1 MSGISLSLTG
11 QVALVAGGGGAIGA
25 EVARTL
31 LAAGAAVVSADR
43 EGRPGPS
50 GTRSIACDLAL
61 AADAAAAVA
70 GVEREEGR
78 LDILVHCAGT
88 TRDALLSR
96 MTDEAWD
103 TVLSTNLGSA
113 FYLLRSAA
121 PALQK
126 AGGGSVVLVASING
140 ERGKVGQA
148 NYAASKAGMIGLA
161 RTAARELGRHGTRVN
176 VVAPGWV
183 DTPMT
188 ETLAAGHRQRALDET
203 VLGRLGR
210 PEDVA
215 GAVLFLCSGLA
226 RHVTGQVLRV
236 DGGQLIA

>member
-1 MSGISLSLTG
+1 MSERTLSLDG
-11 QVALVAGGGGAIGA
+11 QVALVAGGGGAIGTA
-25 EVARTL
+25 VANAL

-43 EGRPGPS
+43 EGRSGPG
-50 GTRSIACDLAL
+50 GTRSIACDLAR
-61 AADAAAAVA
+61 AADAADAVA
-70 GVEREEGR
+70 AVEREEGR
-78 LDILVHCAGT
+78 LDVLVHCAGT
-88 TRDALLSR
+88 TRDALLFKMS
-96 MTDEAWD
+96 DEEWD

-121 PALQK
+121 PALRK
-126 AGGGSVVLVASING
+126 AGGGTAVLVASING

-148 NYAASKAGMIGLA
+148 NYAASKAGMIALA

-176 VVAPGWV
+176 VVAPGWI

-188 ETLAAGHRQRALDET
+188 ATLAPEYRQRALEET

-215 GAVLFLCSGLA
+215 DAVLFLCSGLA
-226 RHVTGQVLRV
+226 RHITGQVLRV